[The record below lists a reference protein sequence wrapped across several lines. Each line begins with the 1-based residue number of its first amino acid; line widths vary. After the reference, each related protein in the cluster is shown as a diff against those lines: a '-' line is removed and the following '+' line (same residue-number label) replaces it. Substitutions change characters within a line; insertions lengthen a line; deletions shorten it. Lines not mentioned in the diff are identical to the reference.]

1 MTRRG
6 YTFVE
11 ILLVL
16 TLLAV
21 IAGLAWPSVLRFR
34 NEQTIKDTAE
44 RVRSELDRTRF
55 RAIDTG
61 LAYQFRY
68 ETGGRRFIAIPAE
81 REALAPTSSIVAT
94 QSAASRNA
102 YAGEI
107 AEGLTFEPPAD
118 APRVGE
124 LVQGEWLTGIA
135 DAGALQQARW
145 SPAILY
151 RADGTATNAEF
162 RVIDD
167 DRRFIEFKVRELTG
181 MATTGPLRK
190 ETGSWD

>member
-21 IAGLAWPSVLRFR
+21 IAGLSWPSVLRFR
-34 NEQTIKDTAE
+34 NEQAIKDAAE

-55 RAIDTG
+55 RAIDSG
-61 LAYQFRY
+61 IAYQFRY

-81 REALAPTSSIVAT
+81 REALTAPTAVIAT
-94 QSAASRNA
+94 QPAATLNA

-107 AEGLTFEPPAD
+107 AEGLTFEPLAD

-124 LVQGEWLTGIA
+124 IIEGDWLTGMA
-135 DAGALQQARW
+135 ESAELQQARW

-151 RADGTATNAEF
+151 RADGTGTNAEF
-162 RVIDD
+162 RVIDEE
-167 DRRFIEFKVRELTG
+167 RRFIEFKVRELTG
-181 MATTGPLRK
+181 MATTGSLRK
-190 ETGSWD
+190 ETGTWD

>member
-1 MTRRG
+1 MARRG

-21 IAGLAWPSVLRFR
+21 IAGLAFPSVLRFR
-34 NEQTIKDTAE
+34 NEQAIKDAAE

-55 RAIDTG
+55 RAIDSG
-61 LAYQFRY
+61 IAYQFRY

-81 REALAPTSSIVAT
+81 REALTSSSPTIAQPT
-94 QSAASRNA
+94 PRNA

-107 AEGLTFEPPAD
+107 AEGLTFEPQAD

-124 LVQGEWLTGIA
+124 LVQGDWLAGVA
-135 DAGALQQARW
+135 DAADLQQARW

-162 RVIDD
+162 RVRDED
-167 DRRFIEFKVRELTG
+167 QRFIEFKVRELTG
-181 MATTGPLRK
+181 MATSGPLRQ
-190 ETGSWD
+190 ETGTWD

>member
-1 MTRRG
+1 MARRG

-16 TLLAV
+16 ALLAV
-21 IAGLAWPSVLRFR
+21 IAGIAFPSVLRFR
-34 NEQTIKDTAE
+34 NEQAIKDAAE

-55 RAIDTG
+55 RAIDAG
-61 LAYQFRY
+61 IAYQFRY

-81 REALAPTSSIVAT
+81 REALASSSPTVA
-94 QSAASRNA
+94 QPAPRNA

-107 AEGLTFEPPAD
+107 SEGLTFEPPAD
-118 APRVGE
+118 EPRVGE
-124 LVQGEWLTGIA
+124 LVQGEWLAGIDGSA
-135 DAGALQQARW
+135 ELQQARW

-151 RADGTATNAEF
+151 RGDGTATNAEF
-162 RVIDD
+162 RIFDE

-181 MATTGPLRK
+181 MATSGPLRK
-190 ETGSWD
+190 ETGTWD

>member
-34 NEQTIKDTAE
+34 NEQAIKDAAE

-55 RAIDTG
+55 RAIDSG
-61 LAYQFRY
+61 IAYQFRY
-68 ETGGRRFIAIPAE
+68 ETGGRRFVAIPAE
-81 REALAPTSSIVAT
+81 REALESPSAT
-94 QSAASRNA
+94 AIAQPAKLNA

-107 AEGLTFEPPAD
+107 SEGLTFAPLAD

-124 LVQGEWLTGIA
+124 LLEGDWLAGVA
-135 DAGALQQARW
+135 DSAALQQARW

-151 RADGTATNAEF
+151 RADGTATNVEF
-162 RVIDD
+162 RVIDE
-167 DRRFIEFKVRELTG
+167 DRRFIECKVRELTG
-181 MATTGPLRK
+181 MAITGPLRQ
-190 ETGSWD
+190 ETGTWD